1 LLLVDYSNAKWNKW
15 YEQPLTKYQTNAAI
29 TSSLVNSHT
38 AKLRAAAA
46 AATAAAKT
54 TGAAG
59 GKTVGADA
67 AGKSAEDEVEDDLLV
82 DSENLGD

>member
-1 LLLVDYSNAKWNKW
+1 LRLVDYSNAKWNKW

-29 TSSLVNSHT
+29 TASLVNSPT
-38 AKLRAAAA
+38 AKLRAA